1 MLKPILFSCLKN
13 YDRKT
18 FLADLFAG
26 LTVGVVALPLAMA
39 FSIACGL
46 GPEKGLITAV
56 VAGFLISLLSGSK
69 FQIGGPTG
77 AFVIIIAGI
86 LTKFGMEGLVV
97 CTLLAGVLLVIM
109 GICRMGALIR
119 FIPFP
124 VTTGFTSG
132 IAVVIFSTQIKDM
145 LGLTIPGPIPA
156 DFVPKWGCYLSNL
169 STINWAA
176 LGLSGGTILTIL
188 LFKKLNPRLPSMLL
202 GMLAMTAIAVIFNL
216 PVETIGDRFKEL
228 PNSLPMPGISHLDF
242 SNLHD
247 LMMPA
252 FTIALLAAIESLLSA
267 SVADGMTS
275 SRHKPNAELVAQG
288 IGNIGS
294 ALFLGIPATGA
305 IARTATNV
313 KAGGKT
319 PVAGMIHA
327 LVLLAI
333 LLAFSQY
340 AKMIPFCVLSGI
352 LAVVCYNMSEIHMFT
367 RLAKGPRPDALVLV
381 LTFALTVFVDLI
393 VAVEVGVVLAA
404 LLFIGKMA
412 QISNV
417 CPITGRLSSFEDDP
431 EDDSRSIHDRE
442 IPEQVEIF
450 DIQGPFFFGA
460 VDQFKEQVLNSLD
473 HDIKIVILRMRL
485 VPALDATGLHV
496 LTDFFYQSREKGI
509 KLLLCG
515 VQPLPLDIIRH
526 SPFYHDLKK
535 YNICSNIDTALARAK
550 MLLGQGAM
558 FHV

>member
-1 MLKPILFSCLKN
+1 MLKPILLSCLKS

-39 FSIACGL
+39 FSIACGM
-46 GPEKGLITAV
+46 GPEKGLVTAV

-69 FQIGGPTG
+69 YQIGGPTG
-77 AFVIIIAGI
+77 AFVIIISGI
-86 LTKFGMEGLVV
+86 LTQFGMDGLLI
-97 CTLLAGVLLVIM
+97 CTLMAGVFLVIM

-145 LGLTIPGPIPA
+145 LGLSISGEIPA
-156 DFVPKWGCYLSNL
+156 EFIPKWSCYLSHL
-169 STINWAA
+169 ATINWAA
-176 LGLSGGTILTIL
+176 VALSVGTVVSIL
-188 LFKKLNPRLPSMLL
+188 LFKKLNPRLPFMLM

-228 PNSLPMPGISHLDF
+228 PTSLPMPSFPSFDF
-242 SNLHD
+242 SKVHD
-247 LMMPA
+247 LMIPA

-294 ALFLGIPATGA
+294 ALFMGIPATGA

-319 PVAGMIHA
+319 PIAGIIHA

-340 AKMIPFCVLSGI
+340 ARMIPFCVLSGI
-352 LAVVCYNMSEIHMFT
+352 LAIVCYNMSEIHMFT
-367 RLAKGPRPDALVLV
+367 RLAKGPRPDALVLL
-381 LTFALTVFVDLI
+381 LTFGLTVFIDLI
-393 VAVEVGVVLAA
+393 IAVEVGVVLAA
-404 LLFIGKMA
+404 LLFMGRMA

-417 CPITGRLSSFEDDP
+417 CAITGKLPSFEDDP
-431 EDDSRSIHDRE
+431 EDDSRSIQGKE
-442 IPEQVEIF
+442 IPDQVEIF

-460 VDQFKEQVLNSLD
+460 VDAFKEQVINSLD

-515 VQPLPLDIIRH
+515 VQTQPLNIIRH
-526 SPFYHDLKK
+526 APFYHDLKK
-535 YNICSNIDTALARAK
+535 YNICPGIDAALERARI
-550 MLLGQGAM
+550 LLVNKKS
-558 FHV
+558 HV

>member
-1 MLKPILFSCLKN
+1 MLKPILLSCLKTYN
-13 YDRKT
+13 KKT

-39 FSIACGL
+39 FAIACGL
-46 GPEKGLITAV
+46 GPETGLVTAV
-56 VAGFLISLLSGSK
+56 IAGLLISLFSGSK

-77 AFVIIIAGI
+77 AFVIIISGIVMKFGMDGLLTCTLMAGI
-86 LTKFGMEGLVV
+86 LLVV
-97 CTLLAGVLLVIM
+97 M

-132 IAVVIFSTQIKDM
+132 IAIVIFSTQIKDM
-145 LGLTIPGPIPA
+145 FGLSISGEIPTSFI
-156 DFVPKWGCYLSNL
+156 PKWGCYLNHFS
-169 STINWAA
+169 SINWAA
-176 LGLSGGTILTIL
+176 TGLCLGTIAIIFLC
-188 LFKKLNPRLPSMLL
+188 KKWSSKLPSMLI
-202 GMLAMTAIAVIFNL
+202 GMLVMTAVAIIFHL
-216 PVETIGDRFKEL
+216 PVETIGDRFHDL
-228 PNSLPMPGISHLDF
+228 PSSLPLPSF
-242 SNLHD
+242 PNLNFANIPS

-288 IGNIGS
+288 LGNIGS
-294 ALFLGIPATGA
+294 ALFMGLPATGA

-319 PVAGMIHA
+319 PIAGIIHA

-340 AKMIPFCVLSGI
+340 AKMIPFCVLAGI
-352 LAVVCYNMSEIHMFT
+352 LAVVCYNMSEIHVFS
-367 RLAKGPRPDALVLV
+367 RLAKGPRPDALVLI
-381 LTFALTVFVDLI
+381 LTCALTVFVDLI

-404 LLFIGKMA
+404 LLFMGRMA

-417 CPITGRLSSFEDDP
+417 CPITGKPSFEDDP
-431 EDDSRSIHDRE
+431 EDDSRCITDKH
-442 IPEQVEIF
+442 IPAQVEIF

-460 VDQFKEQVLNSLD
+460 VDEFKEQVINALD
-473 HDIKIVILRMRL
+473 HDLKIVILRMRL

-496 LTDFFYQSREKGI
+496 LDDFFHQCRDKGI

-515 VQPLPLDIIRH
+515 VQEQPLDVIRH
-526 SPFYHDLKK
+526 STFYFGLKK
-535 YNICSNIDTALARAK
+535 YNICSNIDTALERAT
-550 MLLGQGAM
+550 LLLE
-558 FHV
+558 HKKKS